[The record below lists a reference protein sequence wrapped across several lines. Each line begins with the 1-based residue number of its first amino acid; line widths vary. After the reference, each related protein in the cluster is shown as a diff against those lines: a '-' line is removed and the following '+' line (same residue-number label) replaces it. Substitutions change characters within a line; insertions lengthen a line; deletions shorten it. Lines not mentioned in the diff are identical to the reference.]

1 MTDWF
6 VETVGSGSLV
16 LAVPIAVLAGLVS
29 FFSPCV
35 LPLLPGYLSYMT
47 GVGVQDLDTA
57 RRGRMLLGSTLFV
70 LGFSVV
76 FVAGGALFGAAG
88 LEWAQHQR
96 VVSIVMG
103 LIVIVLGLVFMGFIP
118 LMQREYKIHA
128 VPAVGLGVAPL
139 LGALFA
145 FGWIPCVGPT
155 LGAVLTLAGNEGT
168 AARGAFLSFT
178 YCLGLGIPFVLAALG
193 FGRFMRAVSWVK
205 QHQRAVNI
213 AGGLMLVLV
222 GVLLVTGAYDSMV
235 DSLRSTFGTGTSAI

>member
-6 VETVGSGSLV
+6 VETVGSGSLL

-57 RRGRMLLGSTLFV
+57 RRGRMLTGSVLFV
-70 LGFSVV
+70 LGFSVI
-76 FVAGGALFGAAG
+76 FVAGGTLFGSIG
-88 LEWAQHQR
+88 LRLAEHQR
-96 VVSIVMG
+96 TVSIVMG
-103 LIVIVLGLVFMGFIP
+103 IVVILLGLVFMGFIP

-128 VPAVGLGVAPL
+128 VPAVGLAVAPL

-155 LGAVLTLAGNEGT
+155 LGTVLTLAGTEGT

-193 FGRFMRAVSWVK
+193 FGRFMKALAWVK
-205 QHQRAVNI
+205 QNQRAVNI
-213 AGGLMLVLV
+213 AGGLMLVAV
-222 GVLLVTGAYDSMV
+222 GILLVSGAYDAMV
-235 DSLRSTFGTGTSAI
+235 ENLRSNFGTGTSAI

>member
-1 MTDWF
+1 MIDWF
-6 VETVGSGSLV
+6 VDTVGSGSLI

-76 FVAGGALFGAAG
+76 FVTGGLLFGSIGARLAV
-88 LEWAQHQR
+88 HQR
-96 VVSIVMG
+96 PISIAMG
-103 LIVIVLGLVFMGFIP
+103 VLVIVLGLVFMGFIP

-128 VPAVGLGVAPL
+128 VPAVGVAVAPL

-145 FGWIPCVGPT
+145 FGWIPCIGPT
-155 LGAVLTLAGNEGT
+155 LGTVLTLANTEGT

-178 YCLGLGIPFVLAALG
+178 YCLGLGIPFVVAAVG
-193 FGRFMRAVSWVK
+193 FGRFMRAMTWVK
-205 QHQRAVNI
+205 RNQRAVNV
-213 AGGLMLVLV
+213 AGGLMLVAV
-222 GVLLVTGAYDSMV
+222 GVLLVSGAYDSLV
-235 DSLRSTFGTGTSAI
+235 EYLRSSFGTGTSAI

>member
-6 VETVGSGSLV
+6 VDTVGSGSLI
-16 LAVPIAVLAGLVS
+16 LAVPIAILAGLVS

-57 RRGRMLLGSTLFV
+57 RRGRMLIGSVLFV

-76 FVAGGALFGAAG
+76 FVAGGTLFGSIG
-88 LEWAQHQR
+88 LRLAEHQR
-96 VVSIVMG
+96 TVSIVMG
-103 LIVIVLGLVFMGFIP
+103 IVVILLGLVFMGFIP

-128 VPAVGLGVAPL
+128 VPAVGLAVAPL

-145 FGWIPCVGPT
+145 FGWIPCIGPT
-155 LGAVLTLAGNEGT
+155 LGTVLTLAGTEGT
-168 AARGAFLSFT
+168 AARGAFLSFV

-193 FGRFMRAVSWVK
+193 FGRFMRAIAWVK
-205 QHQRAVNI
+205 QNQRAVNV
-213 AGGLMLVLV
+213 AGGLMLVAV
-222 GVLLVTGAYDSMV
+222 GILLVTGAYDALV
-235 DSLRSTFGTGTSAI
+235 DNMRSTFGTGTSAI

>member
-1 MTDWF
+1 MIDWF
-6 VETVGSGSLV
+6 VETVGTGSLI

-76 FVAGGALFGAAG
+76 FVTGGLLFGSIGARLA
-88 LEWAQHQR
+88 EHQR
-96 VVSIVMG
+96 TVSIVMG
-103 LIVIVLGLVFMGFIP
+103 LVVIVLGLVFMGFIP

-128 VPAVGLGVAPL
+128 VPAVGVAVAPL

-145 FGWIPCVGPT
+145 FGWIPCIGPT
-155 LGAVLTLAGNEGT
+155 LGTVLTLANTEGT

-193 FGRFMRAVSWVK
+193 FGRFMRALTWVR
-205 QHQRAVNI
+205 QNQRAVNI
-213 AGGLMLVLV
+213 AGGLMLVAV
-222 GVLLVTGAYDSMV
+222 GLLLVTGAYDAMV
-235 DSLRSTFGTGTSAI
+235 DQLRSTFGTGTAAI

>member
-6 VETVGSGSLV
+6 VETVGSGSLI

-57 RRGRMLLGSTLFV
+57 RRGRMLTGSVLFV
-70 LGFSVV
+70 LGFSVI
-76 FVAGGALFGAAG
+76 FVAGGTLFGSIG
-88 LEWAQHQR
+88 LRLAEHQR
-96 VVSIVMG
+96 TVSIVMG
-103 LIVIVLGLVFMGFIP
+103 VVVIALGFVFMGFIP
-118 LMQREYKIHA
+118 FMQREVKIHA
-128 VPAVGLGVAPL
+128 VPAVGLAVAPL

-155 LGAVLTLAGNEGT
+155 LGAVLGLANTEGT

-193 FGRFMRAVSWVK
+193 FGRFMRAIAWVK
-205 QHQRAVNI
+205 ENQRAVNV
-213 AGGLMLVLV
+213 AGGLMLVAV
-222 GVLLVTGAYDSMV
+222 GILLVTGAYDSLA
-235 DSLRSTFGTGTSAI
+235 DSLRSNFGTGTSAI